1 MALELLDASS
11 AAGLGTEVL
20 EGLLVPLKQ
29 QRQQQ
34 PSNTNGITIHPG
46 GDVCLIRNKVET
58 LADHQQPG
66 RFFDVMKLADSGLA
80 MLASAAAIDDDN
92 ELEWSKLHHHQLQL
106 MSPQDRLLPT
116 ETALIPTPAPASASV
131 PTSEPEQPPV
141 PMPSTTILPLVHPA
155 KRRSPR
161 RPRACQPAF
170 ISSPVLAAKRRHAPT
185 RASTATSS
193 PVMAAKR
200 RHAR

>member
-46 GDVCLIRNKVET
+46 GDVCLIRKKVET

-80 MLASAAAIDDDN
+80 MLASSAVINDDDDDDDN
-92 ELEWSKLHHHQLQL
+92 ELGWPKLHHHQLQL

-155 KRRSPR
+155 NSE
-161 RPRACQPAF
+161 AS
-170 ISSPVLAAKRRHAPT
+170 ISSSSSCMPT
-185 RASTATSS
+185 SLHFVACSCR
-193 PVMAAKR
+193 
-200 RHAR
+200 